1 MITVFHGTD
10 QVKSRLNLN
19 QELTGTVIKLNA
31 ARLSPE
37 DLTQALES
45 SLLFE
50 TKQIIFIDNL
60 FSLPQSQNKS
70 KLIDILLSHP
80 DSPVFLWEK
89 KPLTPAVAKK
99 LSGQKARLVESKLP
113 PVIFKF
119 LDSLKPKN
127 FHDSLKASAPEQVFY
142 LLTRRL
148 ANLIAAKDDP
158 ASVSGAPWQKANLV
172 TQAKAFDLAT
182 LFAFHRGLLAL
193 DIGTKTGSSLLPLK
207 LRLELML
214 VNLL

>member
-1 MITVFHGTD
+1 M
-10 QVKSRLNLN
+10 
-19 QELTGTVIKLNA
+19 IKLNA

-127 FHDSLKASAPEQVFY
+127 LRLSLNLFHDSLKASAPEQVFY

>member
-127 FHDSLKASAPEQVFY
+127 LRLSLNLFHDSLKASAPEQVFY

-148 ANLIAAKDDP
+148 ANLIAAKDD
-158 ASVSGAPWQKANLV
+158 LV